1 MAAAPTKK
9 TSDILD
15 IRYNLSTPQGMITA
29 ANENV
34 HRVMPKVN
42 MDNYHN
48 SLGVL
53 ETGDVAMD
61 LPQPVQLKVRKKK
74 KTISKTKR
82 KKSKNTHKLKGK
94 KER

>member
-1 MAAAPTKK
+1 MTSPPSKK
-9 TSDILD
+9 SSDLLD

-29 ANENV
+29 ANDNV
-34 HRVMPKVN
+34 YRVMPKVD

-53 ETGDVAMD
+53 ETGNVSMD

-74 KTISKTKR
+74 KTTSKTKR
-82 KKSKNTHKLKGK
+82 KKTKNTHKAKHK

>member
-1 MAAAPTKK
+1 LAAVPTKK

-34 HRVMPKVN
+34 YRVMPKVN
-42 MDNYHN
+42 MDDYHN

-53 ETGDVAMD
+53 ETGNVTMD

-74 KTISKTKR
+74 THSSKIKR
-82 KKSKNTHKLKGK
+82 KKSKNTHKVKDK